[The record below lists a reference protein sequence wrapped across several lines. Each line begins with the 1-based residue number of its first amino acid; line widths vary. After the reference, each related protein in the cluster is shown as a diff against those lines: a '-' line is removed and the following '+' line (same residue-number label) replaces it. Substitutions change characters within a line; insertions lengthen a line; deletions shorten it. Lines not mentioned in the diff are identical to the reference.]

1 MKTPRHLYLLL
12 FFLALLSCKEQEPN
26 PLDKFTGKYKHI
38 PTSTS
43 FAFTREGEEIRV
55 EINGANFGLAST
67 YGDALTVIKGADGL
81 AVTHKDGTL
90 TARYVVGVKLV
101 IEDGTLTRTP

>member
-1 MKTPRHLYLLL
+1 MKTPRHIYLPLTL
-12 FFLALLSCKEQEPN
+12 LALLSCKEPQPS

-43 FAFTREGEEIRV
+43 FAFTREGESIRV

-67 YGDALTVIKGADGL
+67 YGDALSVFKGVDGL
-81 AVTHKDGTL
+81 AVTHKNGTL
-90 TARYVVGVKLV
+90 TARYVVGGRLV
-101 IEDGTLTRTP
+101 IEDGVLTREK